1 MEMER
6 FAFIFVFVFVSYTSS
21 SQKKKKKRSTAQ
33 TKQIN
38 KINKQ
43 QTTNNH
49 IIKVSNPYTTCTG
62 LVYVCMRKTKEQ

>member
-21 SQKKKKKRSTAQ
+21 SQKKRSTAQ

>member
-6 FAFIFVFVFVSYTSS
+6 FAFIFVFVHILIA
-21 SQKKKKKRSTAQ
+21 KKREKKRSTAQ

>member
-6 FAFIFVFVFVSYTSS
+6 FAFIFVFVFVFVSYTSS
-21 SQKKKKKRSTAQ
+21 SQKKKRSTAQ